1 MNTPQPA
8 AEARADAWVQ
18 AMPAVFVFIW
28 STGFVVA
35 RLGMPHA
42 PPLSFL
48 ALRFALSVP
57 IFLLWVALARAH
69 WPRNGMQWLHLGV
82 TGALMHGGY
91 LGGVWAAIKGGLGA
105 GTVAL
110 IVGLQPLLTAI
121 WLARQGPEHSI
132 RPRQWLGLLL
142 GLAGLVLVV
151 LDRLGSGEATP
162 ANVALAL
169 LALAG
174 ITVGTLYQKHNVAPC
189 DVRTAS
195 VVQLSAAFV
204 VMAPLALLEQ
214 EPIVWHVELQAA
226 LAWSI
231 FALTLGASS
240 LLFLLIQRGAASRV
254 SSLMYL
260 VPPCTAVLA
269 WLLFDEPLGATVIA
283 GIALTALGVGL
294 VLRQGAPAAR

>member
-1 MNTPQPA
+1 MSPSA
-8 AEARADAWVQ
+8 SVEEVRASAWVQ

-35 RLGMPHA
+35 RLAMPHA
-42 PPLSFL
+42 PPLGFL

-57 IFLLWVALARAH
+57 IFLVWVVLSRAR
-69 WPRNGMQWLHLGV
+69 WPRNGMQWIHLAV
-82 TGALMHGGY
+82 TGALMHGAY
-91 LGGVWAAIKGGLGA
+91 LGGVWASIKGGLGA

-121 WLARQGPEHSI
+121 WLARQGPEHQI

-151 LDRLGSGEATP
+151 LDRLGAGEATP
-162 ANVALAL
+162 GNVALAL
-169 LALAG
+169 VALAG
-174 ITVGTLYQKHNVAPC
+174 ITVGTLYQKQNVAPC
-189 DVRTAS
+189 DVRSAS

-204 VMAPLALLEQ
+204 VTAPLALLEH
-214 EPIVWHVELQAA
+214 EAIVWHPDLQIA

-231 FALTLGASS
+231 VALTLGASS
-240 LLFLLIQRGAASRV
+240 LLFLLIQRGAAARV

-269 WLLFDEPLGATVIA
+269 WLLFDEPLGPSVIA

-294 VLRQGAPAAR
+294 VLRQGAASSR

>member
-1 MNTPQPA
+1 MSTPRL
-8 AEARADAWVQ
+8 EADAHAGAWVH

-57 IFLLWVALARAH
+57 IFIVWVAVARAR
-69 WPRNGMQWLHLGV
+69 WPRNGMQWLHLAV
-82 TGALMHGGY
+82 TGALMHAGY

-110 IVGLQPLLTAI
+110 IVGLQPLLTAV
-121 WLARQGPEHSI
+121 WLARQGPEHQV

-151 LDRLGSGEATP
+151 LDRLGAGEATP

-169 LALAG
+169 VALAG
-174 ITVGTLYQKHNVAPC
+174 ITVGTLYQKQNVAPC

-204 VMAPLALLEQ
+204 VTVPLALLEQ
-214 EPIVWHVELQAA
+214 EPIVWHPDLQLA

-240 LLFLLIQRGAASRV
+240 LLFLLIQRGAAARV

-269 WLLFDEPLGATVIA
+269 WLLFDEPLGAGVIA

-294 VLRQGAPAAR
+294 VLRQSAAPAR